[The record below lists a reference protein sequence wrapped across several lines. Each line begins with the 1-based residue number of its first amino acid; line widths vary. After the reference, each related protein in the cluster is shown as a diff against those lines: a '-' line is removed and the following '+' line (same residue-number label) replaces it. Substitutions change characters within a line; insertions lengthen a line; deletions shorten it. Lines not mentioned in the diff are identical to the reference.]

1 MRIWTR
7 STWRSQTANFGFL
20 YACAL
25 AAAGCDGDGEE
36 DEPTPMICPDFPD
49 TTGTGGWDEAEDD
62 GTDETGDD
70 DAETSRFRVVHLG
83 IHAPEVDLFLNGGE
97 YADIEGLP
105 FRWSTPYVSLPA
117 DSYTFDVTLAGD
129 TIDASLVPAV
139 PVNLENGGLYTLAFV
154 GNRLTPGTAGTPDAG
169 APEMLVL
176 KDEEQ
181 STGEGV
187 RLRLVHAASS
197 LGMVDLYVVS
207 DPAVPILLADAL
219 EYRASR
225 LRQLGPGAHQLGV
238 DTDGDAVME
247 LVFAADLTA
256 MDLSAGTFLNLFVSD
271 DEEGNVGL
279 LAQLADGVTLPLPLS
294 P

>member
-97 YADIEGLP
+97 YADIEGLAFP
-105 FRWSTPYVSLPA
+105 VVHPVRFASGRQLHVRRDTGGRYHRRVPRAGGSGEPGERWPLP
-117 DSYTFDVTLAGD
+117 
-129 TIDASLVPAV
+129 
-139 PVNLENGGLYTLAFV
+139 LAFV
-154 GNRLTPGTAGTPDAG
+154 GNRLTPGTAGTPVAG
-169 APEMLVL
+169 APVLLVL
-176 KDEEQ
+176 NYEEQ

-256 MDLSAGTFLNLFVSD
+256 MDLSAGTF
-271 DEEGNVGL
+271 
-279 LAQLADGVTLPLPLS
+279 QPLRQ
-294 P
+294 